1 MKSLPAL
8 LTNIL
13 VALALPVAAL
23 AEATPQGG
31 PLDIRIRTAVYNE
44 NQVYRIETDLRHSTT
59 IHFGAGERFEAVI
72 VGDTESFQVD
82 PIPELGNV
90 LTIKPHV
97 ANASTNMTVI
107 TNRRTYS
114 FHLRE
119 GSIPNR
125 TGMFFEVRFRY
136 PDEERRA
143 AGASQPKGF
152 EAPRNYNYRVSG
164 DGDFRPTH
172 IYDDGRYTYFVFPEN
187 GRQPALFKADD
198 QGRERTVNWTQ
209 QGNTVRVLG
218 VNTYWT
224 LRIGDEAICAWRDES
239 AIYVSN

>member
-1 MKSLPAL
+1 MKFITPFL
-8 LTNIL
+8 L
-13 VALALPVAAL
+13 VAVLPSLVS

-31 PLDIRIRTAVYNE
+31 PLDIRIRYATYNE
-44 NQVYRIETDLRHSTT
+44 NQVFRIETDLRHSTT
-59 IHFGAGERFEAVI
+59 IHFGRGERFEAVI

-97 ANASTNMTVI
+97 ARASTNMTVI
-107 TNRRTYS
+107 TNRRSYS

-125 TGMFFEVRFRY
+125 TGMFFEVRFKY
-136 PDEERRA
+136 SEEARRSRPSLA
-143 AGASQPKGF
+143 KGF
-152 EAPRNYNYRVSG
+152 EAPRNYAYLVSG
-164 DGDFRPTH
+164 ESDFRPASV
-172 IYDDGRYTYFVFPEN
+172 YDDGRYTYFTFPEN
-187 GRQPALFKADD
+187 TRQPAIFKTDD

-209 QGNTVRVLG
+209 DGNTVRVLG
-218 VNTYWT
+218 VNDFWT
-224 LRIGDEAICAWRDES
+224 LRIDDEALCIARDRS

>member
-1 MKSLPAL
+1 MRPAL
-8 LTNIL
+8 LAT
-13 VALALPVAAL
+13 VLAVVPAAAC

-31 PLDIRIRTAVYNE
+31 AKDIRIRTAVYDE
-44 NQVYRIETDLRHSTT
+44 EQVFRVETDLRHSTT
-59 IHFGAGERFEAVI
+59 IHFGRGERFDAVI

-97 ANASTNMTVI
+97 ENASTNMTVI

-119 GSIPNR
+119 GSIPGP

-136 PDEERRA
+136 PEDERRGRVA
-143 AGASQPKGF
+143 TADPKGF
-152 EAPRNYNYRVSG
+152 QAPRNYNYKIAG
-164 DGDFRPTH
+164 EADFRPVSVH
-172 IYDDGRYTYFVFPEN
+172 DDGRFTYFTFSET
-187 GRQPALFKADD
+187 GRQPAIFKADA

-209 QGNTVRVLG
+209 AGNTVRVSG

-224 LRIGDEAICAWRDES
+224 LRLGEEALCIYRDPS
-239 AIYVSN
+239 AISVSN

>member
-1 MKSLPAL
+1 MRL
-8 LTNIL
+8 LVPL
-13 VALALPVAAL
+13 LLACALPTATL

-31 PLDIRIRTAVYNE
+31 PLDIRIRYAVYNE
-44 NQVYRIETDLRHSTT
+44 NQVFRIETDLRHSTT
-59 IHFGAGERFEAVI
+59 IHFGRGERFEAVI

-97 ANASTNMTVI
+97 AGASTNMTVI

-125 TGMFFEVRFRY
+125 TGMFFEVRFQY
-136 PDEERRA
+136 PDEARRTTEA
-143 AGASQPKGF
+143 TPKGF
-152 EAPRNYNYRVSG
+152 EAPRNYAYLVSG
-164 DGDFRPTH
+164 ESDFRPASV
-172 IYDDGRYTYFVFPEN
+172 YDDGRYTYFAFPEN
-187 GRQPALFKADD
+187 GRQPAIFKADD

-209 QGNTVRVLG
+209 IGNTVRVLG
-218 VNTYWT
+218 VTDYWT
-224 LRIGDEAICAWRDES
+224 LRIGDEALCIARDRS

>member
-1 MKSLPAL
+1 MNLLPL
-8 LTNIL
+8 LFL
-13 VALALPVAAL
+13 ALALPATAL
-23 AEATPQGG
+23 AEATPTGG
-31 PLDIRIRTAVYNE
+31 PLDVRIRYATYNE
-44 NQVYRIETDLRHSTT
+44 NQVFRIETDLRHSTT
-59 IHFGAGERFEAVI
+59 IHFGRGERFEAVI

-97 ANASTNMTVI
+97 EGASTNMTVI
-107 TNRRTYS
+107 TNRRSYS

-136 PDEERRA
+136 PEDERRTRTNT
-143 AGASQPKGF
+143 PKGF
-152 EAPRNYNYRVSG
+152 EAPRNYSYLVSG
-164 DGDFRPTH
+164 ESDFRPATV
-172 IYDDGRYTYFVFPEN
+172 YDDGRYTYFTFPEN
-187 GRQPALFKADD
+187 GRQPAIFKANE

-209 QGNTVRVLG
+209 DGNTVRVLG
-218 VNTYWT
+218 VNDYWT
-224 LRIGDEAICAWRDES
+224 LRIDDEALCIARDRS

>member
-8 LTNIL
+8 LTTFL
-13 VALALPVAAL
+13 LALALPVAAL
-23 AEATPQGG
+23 SEATPQGG
-31 PLDIRIRTAVYNE
+31 PLDIRIRTAAYNE

-59 IHFGAGERFEAVI
+59 IHFGPGERFEAVI

-143 AGASQPKGF
+143 AGATQPKGF

-164 DGDFRPTH
+164 EGDFRPSH

>member
-1 MKSLPAL
+1 MTLFPVQTGIFERCRQQADCDR
-8 LTNIL
+8 LT
-13 VALALPVAAL
+13 
-23 AEATPQGG
+23 AE
-31 PLDIRIRTAVYNE
+31 
-44 NQVYRIETDLRHSTT
+44 
-59 IHFGAGERFEAVI
+59 
-72 VGDTESFQVD
+72 
-82 PIPELGNV
+82 
-90 LTIKPHV
+90 
-97 ANASTNMTVI
+97 
-107 TNRRTYS
+107 
-114 FHLRE
+114 
-119 GSIPNR
+119 
-125 TGMFFEVRFRY
+125 
-136 PDEERRA
+136 
-143 AGASQPKGF
+143 GF

-164 DGDFRPTH
+164 EGDFRPSH

>member
-1 MKSLPAL
+1 MNFLRPL
-8 LTNIL
+8 LL
-13 VALALPVAAL
+13 ALALPTAAL

-31 PLDIRIRTAVYNE
+31 PLDVRIRYAVYNE
-44 NQVYRIETDLRHSTT
+44 NQVFRIETDLRHSTT
-59 IHFGAGERFEAVI
+59 IHFGRGERFEAVI

-97 ANASTNMTVI
+97 EGASTNMTVI
-107 TNRRTYS
+107 TNRRSYS

-125 TGMFFEVRFRY
+125 SGMFFEVRFRY
-136 PDEERRA
+136 PEDERRTTT
-143 AGASQPKGF
+143 PKGF
-152 EAPRNYNYRVSG
+152 EALRNYAYLVSG
-164 DGDFRPTH
+164 ESDFRPASV
-172 IYDDGRYTYFVFPEN
+172 YDDGRYTYFTFPEN
-187 GRQPALFKADD
+187 GRQPAVFKADD

-209 QGNTVRVLG
+209 DGHTVRVLG
-218 VNTYWT
+218 VNDYWT
-224 LRIGDEAICAWRDES
+224 LRIDDEALCIARDRS